1 MELVKR
7 KPMANLI
14 FDFDGTT
21 VDGFEIAITL
31 FNDYAQTHDF
41 LHIKAKNY
49 EKLRSLSSKQIF
61 QLTKKITP

>member
-1 MELVKR
+1 MV
-7 KPMANLI
+7 NVI

-31 FNDYAQTHDF
+31 FNDYAQTQDF

-49 EKLRSLSSKQIF
+49 EKLKSPLIKAN
-61 QLTKKITP
+61 LPTDKKTPP